1 MVSVARH
8 SMLSVAKHLIQHKHS
23 PLRRMNITIKQSS
36 NLRFELHFQFY
47 TKVLKKHTH
56 GYSIQ
61 RLAECESSHSQRLWG
76 TQDTLRP
83 LYTSNYKSV
92 SNGQP
97 GRLTGIYSHE
107 RKGII
112 WIVIRTIGFYGM
124 HLKTCVIH
132 MGEANQPKNS
142 SMIFVLS
149 CQILSLR

>member
-1 MVSVARH
+1 
-8 SMLSVAKHLIQHKHS
+8 MLSVAKHLIQHKHS

-56 GYSIQ
+56 RYSIQ
-61 RLAECESSHSQRLWG
+61 RIAEWRVPIVSVCGG
-76 TQDTLRP
+76 TQYTLRP

-97 GRLTGIYSHE
+97 GRLTGIYSNE
-107 RKGII
+107 RKGIT
-112 WIVIRTIGFYGM
+112 WIVNRKIGFYEM

-132 MGEANQPKNS
+132 MGEASQPKNS
-142 SMIFVLS
+142 SMIFVPS